1 MDASSV
7 LLGEESGSLK
17 SGATASWEV
26 GESAKGADVSS
37 AAAALRAAQL
47 ALQAG
52 DGVPR
57 AAKYLEPRP
66 SAAGSAPSFGAS
78 AQSSSEL
85 RDALRRA
92 NNRCEELAAWAEHLE
107 DEVEAERRTTRS
119 VTTQLQSAREAVAAG
134 VRAMVQLDRKPDVG
148 TAEAEESRFARR
160 VAGSDD
166 DASEQDALS
175 GLSTEDLVR
184 KFDDVQRGFFGR
196 LADSLRG
203 YRRRASEEARRTAAQ
218 QRRAEEVE
226 AALAEEKAQR
236 KAEVEAMVARLD
248 EYSGLGDENL
258 RLLEQLEHAARERQE
273 AAARHAE
280 FAKRLV
286 HYVQLLQTDVERQL
300 GFVPA
305 SRTVGE
311 DGLLE
316 LVRMSGLEAAEAQEA
331 REEALKRLK
340 RRRELHAAAATKGG
354 DGTR

>member
-1 MDASSV
+1 MAS
-7 LLGEESGSLK
+7 
-17 SGATASWEV
+17 EV
-26 GESAKGADVSS
+26 DVSS
-37 AAAALRAAQL
+37 AEAALRAAQL

-57 AAKYLEPRP
+57 AAKYLEPRV
-66 SAAGSAPSFGAS
+66 SASGPTPNFGAG
-78 AQSSSEL
+78 ARTTSEV

-92 NNRCEELAAWAEHLE
+92 NSRCEELAAWAEHLE

-119 VTTQLQSAREAVAAG
+119 VTAQLRSARESVAAG
-134 VRAMVQLDRKPDVG
+134 VRAMAHLDRKPEVA

-160 VAGSDD
+160 LAGGDG
-166 DASEQDALS
+166 AEEQDALS

-196 LADSLRG
+196 LADSLRN
-203 YRRRASEEARRTAAQ
+203 YRRRASEEERRTAAQ
-218 QRRAEEVE
+218 QQRAEALE
-226 AALAEEKAQR
+226 AALEEEKAQR
-236 KAEVEAMVARLD
+236 KKEVESMVTRLD

-311 DGLLE
+311 DGMLE
-316 LVRMSGLEAAEAQEA
+316 LVRMSGLEAAEADEA
-331 REEALKRLK
+331 REEAMKRLK
-340 RRRELHAAAATKGG
+340 RRRELQSTAAATKAGG
-354 DGTR
+354 GSQWEER